1 MEPVSRKKMA
11 DRILDSPPNVAI
23 APAISNTRKRMRED
37 KRDSSGRKIVMV
49 PSSEF
54 LSKFVE
60 WRKSRLESLPL
71 NRNFDRWYEA
81 LSKNSIWHQWMLDE
95 LVNIEIPTR
104 NTLAHVYNSATSKRL
119 KKNLLDAF
127 NGNTPSSSSIT

>member
-1 MEPVSRKKMA
+1 VEPVSRKKMA

-60 WRKSRLESLPL
+60 WRKSRLESLPS

-81 LSKNSIWHQWMLDE
+81 LSKESIWHQWMLDG

-104 NTLAHVYNSATSKRL
+104 NTLAHMYDSATSKRP

-127 NGNTPSSSSIT
+127 NGNTPSSSSIM

>member
-1 MEPVSRKKMA
+1 MA
-11 DRILDSPPNVAI
+11 DRIFDSPPI
-23 APAISNTRKRMRED
+23 AANDPAINNIRKRLRED
-37 KRDSSGRKIVMV
+37 KRDLSGQKSVMI

-71 NRNFDRWYEA
+71 NSIFDRWYEA
-81 LSKNSIWHQWMLDE
+81 LSKENIWHQWMLDG

-104 NTLAHVYNSATSKRL
+104 NTLAHMYDAATSKRP
-119 KKNLLDAF
+119 KINPIDDF
-127 NGNTPSSSSIT
+127 NCNIPSSRTTM

>member
-1 MEPVSRKKMA
+1 VEPVSRKKMA

-54 LSKFVE
+54 LSKIVE
-60 WRKSRLESLPL
+60 W
-71 NRNFDRWYEA
+71 
-81 LSKNSIWHQWMLDE
+81 
-95 LVNIEIPTR
+95 
-104 NTLAHVYNSATSKRL
+104 
-119 KKNLLDAF
+119 
-127 NGNTPSSSSIT
+127 

>member
-1 MEPVSRKKMA
+1 MERVKKIA

-54 LSKFVE
+54 FSEFVD
-60 WRKSRLESLPL
+60 WRK
-71 NRNFDRWYEA
+71 
-81 LSKNSIWHQWMLDE
+81 
-95 LVNIEIPTR
+95 
-104 NTLAHVYNSATSKRL
+104 
-119 KKNLLDAF
+119 
-127 NGNTPSSSSIT
+127 

>member
-1 MEPVSRKKMA
+1 MQ
-11 DRILDSPPNVAI
+11 
-23 APAISNTRKRMRED
+23 ED
-37 KRDSSGRKIVMV
+37 KRDLSGRKIVMI

-81 LSKNSIWHQWMLDE
+81 LSKENIWHQWMLDG

-104 NTLAHVYNSATSKRL
+104 NMLAHMYDAAASKRP
-119 KKNLLDAF
+119 KKNLIHAF
-127 NGNTPSSSSIT
+127 NGNIPSSSSIM

>member
-1 MEPVSRKKMA
+1 M
-11 DRILDSPPNVAI
+11 I
-23 APAISNTRKRMRED
+23 
-37 KRDSSGRKIVMV
+37 

-81 LSKNSIWHQWMLDE
+81 LSKENIIWHQWMLDG

-104 NTLAHVYNSATSKRL
+104 NSLASYV
-119 KKNLLDAF
+119 
-127 NGNTPSSSSIT
+127 

>member
-60 WRKSRLESLPL
+60 WRKSRLQIQNSLFL
-71 NRNFDRWYEA
+71 TIINF
-81 LSKNSIWHQWMLDE
+81 MLQNVQIIAARCCAYFSLE
-95 LVNIEIPTR
+95 
-104 NTLAHVYNSATSKRL
+104 
-119 KKNLLDAF
+119 
-127 NGNTPSSSSIT
+127 G

>member
-1 MEPVSRKKMA
+1 MA
-11 DRILDSPPNVAI
+11 DCIFDSPPNVAI
-23 APAISNTRKRMRED
+23 AAAISNTRKRMRED

-71 NRNFDRWYEA
+71 HSNFDRWYEA
-81 LSKNSIWHQWMLDE
+81 LSKE
-95 LVNIEIPTR
+95 NI
-104 NTLAHVYNSATSKRL
+104 
-119 KKNLLDAF
+119 
-127 NGNTPSSSSIT
+127 

>member
-1 MEPVSRKKMA
+1 VQLQHLPVKNQFHEKGSTVWVAKIFLRDIQKA
-11 DRILDSPPNVAI
+11 VSLDSPPNVAI

-60 WRKSRLESLPL
+60 WRKSRLQIQNSSLNFIL
-71 NRNFDRWYEA
+71 NN
-81 LSKNSIWHQWMLDE
+81 N
-95 LVNIEIPTR
+95 
-104 NTLAHVYNSATSKRL
+104 
-119 KKNLLDAF
+119 
-127 NGNTPSSSSIT
+127 

>member
-1 MEPVSRKKMA
+1 MA
-11 DRILDSPPNVAI
+11 DRIFDSPPI
-23 APAISNTRKRMRED
+23 AANDPAISNTRKRMRED
-37 KRDSSGRKIVMV
+37 KRDLSGRKIVMI

-81 LSKNSIWHQWMLDE
+81 LSKENIWHQWMLDG

-104 NTLAHVYNSATSKRL
+104 NTLASYV
-119 KKNLLDAF
+119 
-127 NGNTPSSSSIT
+127 